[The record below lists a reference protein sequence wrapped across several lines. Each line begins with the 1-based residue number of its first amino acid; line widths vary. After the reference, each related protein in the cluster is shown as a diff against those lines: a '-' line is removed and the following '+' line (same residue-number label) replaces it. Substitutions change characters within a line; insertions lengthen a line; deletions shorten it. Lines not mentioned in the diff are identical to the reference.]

1 VFRPFCESSNNILF
15 SSSSAY
21 CNPGEKIKWYTV
33 SWPGDSLSW
42 EDFRGEVLGATDP
55 SAARKYFL

>member
-1 VFRPFCESSNNILF
+1 MIFFFILCLKQ
-15 SSSSAY
+15 SDY

-33 SWPGDSLSW
+33 SWPSDSLSW

-55 SAARKYFL
+55 TAARKYFLLTK